1 MVEQYAQAHP
11 QPARTTG
18 SRSAEGAIFDWID
31 AWQLVRE
38 DVLQLMETYATSAT
52 GHDVSSF
59 EPLIEELD
67 ASLRLLRHRVGWLR
81 NNLGH
86 DTN

>member
-1 MVEQYAQAHP
+1 MFEQYTRVHP
-11 QPARTTG
+11 LPARAREA
-18 SRSAEGAIFDWID
+18 RSDEGAVFDWID
-31 AWQLVRE
+31 AWRLVRE
-38 DVLQLMETYATSAT
+38 DVLQLMDTYAKSDT